1 MTKLFSV
8 LQISAK
14 RFCYHQPMAVKQTK
28 HTFYAS
34 LVKSLIILIFTF
46 TFPTQMVLGQSVID
60 YRSKATGDWTTSG
73 TWEFYN
79 GSSWVALG
87 TTLSTDNNAFTTDPS
102 WTNVQISSGLN
113 WIWGSASGNGNG
125 GMSYTNPITTVSSG
139 TWYYK
144 SITLTGG
151 VTYSLTFDY
160 KTSNVTASNSR
171 IIVDI
176 SANIP
181 TASTTWTG
189 ATELY
194 NALQATSG
202 AWVNNTGTLS
212 FTATTTGTYY
222 LGFRNAYASAAAAIT
237 SSIDNITITGT
248 CGIPSSTSG
257 AIAIQSPH
265 IVTVSSDLTV
275 DQVTINSGGTVLL
288 SAGTLSINNGA
299 DADDFIIKG
308 TYKRTASLTTIAGPG
323 VVYCDNGG
331 IYEHAL
337 NGGIIPTITWN
348 AGSAL
353 KITGVAGTMPTAT
366 GTYQNVIWNCLS
378 QSGAIGLE
386 DNLNTINGSFTVQ
399 STNLQVLYLGNL
411 GATPRSMAIGGNL
424 NMEGGIFAIRASA
437 FNTSLYTINVAG
449 NYNQTGGNFQLSRT
463 TAGTNIPILNVA
475 GDFTCSG
482 GTLDNNAG
490 ANTLSSI
497 NFTKSGTQLF
507 TLGGTIANG
516 IEFNVKSGSILEFA
530 TATTVLSNSSVNSKF
545 TVESGGGMII
555 KHAQGISTTASTG
568 CINIGAPTAANYI
581 LNTAGNYTFNGSAP
595 QVTGNKFPATVN
607 NFTISNSSGA
617 TLTGV
622 LTVNGTLNLSS
633 GNFTSGASNLL
644 TIGSSG
650 TISNASASSYVNGN
664 LARVITGTS
673 ATLFPVGKGGNY
685 RPVTFTYTAAPTSK
699 TVTIEQFESG
709 LLSYANTSTARFGA
723 RYWNITQSA
732 TGIGYSIGLN
742 NSGFTPTGTVVML
755 RREGT
760 GAVTSNATSFISP
773 TYTNSSSFSTTNVSN
788 DVQLGET
795 AIPLTVSS
803 AAATSKIYDKT
814 NMAVVAGGTLVGIV
828 SGDVVTLTQS
838 GTFASVNVSTGIGVT
853 STSTLAGANAGAYSL
868 TQPTGLTANITARPL
883 TITGAANS
891 KTFDGNTSSA
901 TNPTVTSG
909 VVQSGDVAAFTQTY
923 DNATVGASKVMTP
936 SGIVTDGNSGNN
948 YSYSFATS
956 SNGTITA
963 ATSTQ
968 WNGSASSNWNTPGNW
983 TPPVVPATGIT
994 AVVVTTSTAPI
1005 INSSGNECADLII
1018 SSGSLTI
1025 GEIGTLTVSGT
1036 LTNGGTLN
1044 ILSSADGTGSLLH
1057 NTASVIAKVERYMNM
1072 TNWTVGIDGWHFLS
1086 SPVASQ
1092 AISPNFTPTDYDFY
1106 RWYEPGN
1113 VWVNYKNTST
1123 FPTWSDA
1130 NNSST
1135 DFIVGKGYMAAYA
1148 DAAPKEFNGM
1158 LNVADVDVSGLTI
1171 TGATHYYAWHLL
1183 GNPFACA
1190 LTWDASLPWGLTNV
1204 SGIAKIWNE
1213 ANQSY
1218 SDLTSSPP
1226 TSIPATNG
1234 FMVEVVSG
1242 TGSLTIPAIKRVHDA
1257 QAFYKSADVEA
1268 LKFIARNMDA
1278 GNAQECNV
1286 VFNID
1291 ATPGFDLMYDGEALS
1306 GYGPTFYAVAG
1317 ERKLSTDALPELTPE
1332 LQVPFNFVPNA
1343 GNQYQIDVTGTE
1355 SIALTAYLLDKKTNT
1370 DHNLSLN
1377 PTYTF
1382 AADAGD
1388 LQDRFVLHF
1397 SPVGIEDTKTTNNF
1411 SAYASDGII
1420 NILYEHQMCGKV
1432 TVADLAGRIV
1442 AASNL
1447 KSGSSTCIDMQGHSG
1462 IFIVSVIST
1471 NSVSNTKIFVN

>member
-1 MTKLFSV
+1 MTKLFPFTQIATEPTSNNQPQANKKTRNTFRV
-8 LQISAK
+8 L
-14 RFCYHQPMAVKQTK
+14 
-28 HTFYAS
+28 
-34 LVKSLIILIFTF
+34 LVKSIKMLIFLIFTL
-46 TFPTQMVLGQSVID
+46 TIPTQMVLGQSVID

-125 GMSYTNPITTVSSG
+125 GMSYTNPMNTTSNG

-160 KTSNVTASNSR
+160 KTSNVTATNSR

-194 NALQATSG
+194 NAMQATSG

-222 LGFRNAYASAAAAIT
+222 LGFRNAYASAGAVIT

-288 SAGTLSINNGA
+288 SEGTLSINNGA

-308 TYKRTASLTTIAGPG
+308 TYKRTALSTTIAGTG
-323 VVYCDNGG
+323 TVYCDNGG
-331 IYEHAL
+331 IYEHAI
-337 NGGIIPTITWN
+337 NGGTIPTITWST
-348 AGSAL
+348 GSTL
-353 KITGVAGTMPTAT
+353 KFTGVTSTMPTAT
-366 GTYQNVIWNCLS
+366 GTYQNVVWNCTT
-378 QSGAIGLE
+378 QSAALGLE
-386 DNLNTINGSFTVQ
+386 NNLNSINGSFTVQ
-399 STNLQVLYLGNL
+399 STNSNVLYLGNL
-411 GATPRSMAIGGNL
+411 GATPRTMSIGGNL
-424 NMEGGIFAIRASA
+424 NMEGGIFAIRAGG
-437 FNTSLYTINVAG
+437 FNTSLHTINVVG

-773 TYTNSSSFSTTNVSN
+773 TYTNSSSFSTGNVSS

-795 AIPLTVSS
+795 SIPLTISS

-814 NMAVVAGGTLVGIV
+814 NTAAITGTLTGVV
-828 SGDVVTLTQS
+828 SPDVVTLNGT
-838 GTFASVNVSTGIGVT
+838 GTFVSVDVATGISVS
-853 STSTLAGANAGAYSL
+853 STSSLAGANASAYTL
-868 TQPTGLTANITARPL
+868 IQPTGLTANITACPL

-891 KTFDGNTSSA
+891 KPFDGNTSSA
-901 TNPTVTSG
+901 TYPIITSG
-909 VVQSGDVAAFTQTY
+909 TLYSGDVAAFTQVY
-923 DNATVGASKVMTP
+923 DNPSVGVSKVLTP
-936 SGIVTDGNSGNN
+936 SGIVTDGNNGNN
-948 YSYSFATS
+948 YSYSFITS
-956 SNGTITA
+956 NNGTINA
-963 ATSTQ
+963 ASSIT
-968 WNGSASSNWNTPGNW
+968 WNGSSSSEWNTPANWSPPMVPVAASDVVITNTGNQPVISTAGNVCTGLSISAGRIVTIASNGNLTVNGLLTNNAGVNGLVVESGGSLIETTPGVKGTVKRDISANEWHLISSPVSGATADMFYGYYLQRHSEPDKMYFDVTEQTDPLSPSKGYALYGNTGLPAAVFSGQLNAGSFGEADNLSRSGAPTSETEDDYGWNLMGNPYPSSIDWLASGW
-983 TPPVVPATGIT
+983 TKTNVENAIYIHRNSSTWATFVGGTGNNLGSQFIAPGQGFFVHLSNAGSPYPKHGT
-994 AVVVTTSTAPI
+994 LAMTDAVRVHTTSPFFKSSDAIPNLI
-1005 INSSGNECADLII
+1005 RLEVSGNSYKDETVVRFLPEATAEFDGDYDAYKLCGDLPEAAQIY
-1018 SSGSLTI
+1018 SL
-1025 GEIGTLTVSGT
+1025 GGTKLAINTLPETNIVPVGVKARVSGT
-1036 LTNGGTLN
+1036 YT
-1044 ILSSADGTGSLLH
+1044 
-1057 NTASVIAKVERYMNM
+1057 IA
-1072 TNWTVGIDGWHFLS
+1072 
-1086 SPVASQ
+1086 
-1092 AISPNFTPTDYDFY
+1092 
-1106 RWYEPGN
+1106 
-1113 VWVNYKNTST
+1113 
-1123 FPTWSDA
+1123 
-1130 NNSST
+1130 
-1135 DFIVGKGYMAAYA
+1135 
-1148 DAAPKEFNGM
+1148 
-1158 LNVADVDVSGLTI
+1158 
-1171 TGATHYYAWHLL
+1171 ATEI
-1183 GNPFACA
+1183 N
-1190 LTWDASLPWGLTNV
+1190 
-1204 SGIAKIWNE
+1204 
-1213 ANQSY
+1213 
-1218 SDLTSSPP
+1218 
-1226 TSIPATNG
+1226 
-1234 FMVEVVSG
+1234 
-1242 TGSLTIPAIKRVHDA
+1242 
-1257 QAFYKSADVEA
+1257 
-1268 LKFIARNMDA
+1268 
-1278 GNAQECNV
+1278 
-1286 VFNID
+1286 
-1291 ATPGFDLMYDGEALS
+1291 
-1306 GYGPTFYAVAG
+1306 
-1317 ERKLSTDALPELTPE
+1317 
-1332 LQVPFNFVPNA
+1332 
-1343 GNQYQIDVTGTE
+1343 
-1355 SIALTAYLLDKKTNT
+1355 
-1370 DHNLSLN
+1370 
-1377 PTYTF
+1377 
-1382 AADAGD
+1382 D
-1388 LQDRFVLHF
+1388 LQYVT
-1397 SPVGIEDTKTTNNF
+1397 IEDTKTGIFTELAKSAYTFNFEAGENEMRFKLHF
-1411 SAYASDGII
+1411 SALSID
-1420 NILYEHQMCGKV
+1420 EKKV
-1432 TVADLAGRIV
+1432 TEANIYSYVKTVYINLADNVEG
-1442 AASNL
+1442 
-1447 KSGSSTCIDMQGHSG
+1447 D
-1462 IFIVSVIST
+1462 IFICNIAGQMVATKLSAKGMNEIGMNTTGNYIVKVIT
-1471 NSVSNTKIFVN
+1471 KNNTTVKKVFIQ